1 MNQLSVKQ
9 RYERIIDMINQKV
22 TDYPKKRTTIRIL
35 TDFLLEK
42 IRYKTKMSDY
52 IQYEYY
58 KKPNYLRREFI
69 DENRR
74 EIIHR
79 IMNDPKDC
87 ELFNNKTEF
96 NRVFTKYL
104 GRDWF
109 DTQNDTFENFRLFVE
124 KHKKFFVKPA
134 EGWFG
139 IGAGICNVEDDSS
152 LDQVWRELQE
162 KKALLEECITQHHEL
177 SEFNPTSVNT
187 LRIVTVLCPDNN
199 VKIMTADLRLGRK
212 GKVAD
217 NFHHNGIAS
226 LIDVDTGIIYTM
238 GIDKNRRR
246 YILHPDSKKQIIGF
260 CIPFWKQ
267 IKETVREA
275 ALIIPTVRYVGW
287 DIALGENGEV
297 MIVEGNCMADPDV
310 TQMPDGK
317 GKWPMYVP
325 ILKAV
330 EKSRGGKSK

>member
-9 RYERIIDMINQKV
+9 RYERIIDMINQNV
-22 TDYPKKRTTIRIL
+22 TDYPKKRKTIRIL

-104 GRDWF
+104 RRDWF

-139 IGAGICNVEDDSS
+139 IGAGICNVEDESS

-162 KKALLEECITQHHEL
+162 KKALLEECITSFQNLIQHRSTH
-177 SEFNPTSVNT
+177 
-187 LRIVTVLCPDNN
+187 
-199 VKIMTADLRLGRK
+199 
-212 GKVAD
+212 
-217 NFHHNGIAS
+217 
-226 LIDVDTGIIYTM
+226 
-238 GIDKNRRR
+238 
-246 YILHPDSKKQIIGF
+246 
-260 CIPFWKQ
+260 
-267 IKETVREA
+267 
-275 ALIIPTVRYVGW
+275 
-287 DIALGENGEV
+287 
-297 MIVEGNCMADPDV
+297 
-310 TQMPDGK
+310 
-317 GKWPMYVP
+317 
-325 ILKAV
+325 
-330 EKSRGGKSK
+330 